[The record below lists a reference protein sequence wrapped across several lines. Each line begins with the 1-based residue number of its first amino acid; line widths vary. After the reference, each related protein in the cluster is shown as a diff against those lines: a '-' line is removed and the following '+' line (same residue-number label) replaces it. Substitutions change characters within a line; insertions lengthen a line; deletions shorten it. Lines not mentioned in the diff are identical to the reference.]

1 MSFYKN
7 VNAQQDDELY
17 KLAGGMSSSL
27 ARKIFEG
34 CQRRNITT
42 IAFRTAYYNSD
53 QDHGYGYLAE
63 PKSIGQG
70 LPEELRARNINVKGY
85 DFIEK
90 TSELFTDY
98 IYKKYLD
105 FILDYKK
112 RVREDKPL
120 CPLIFNIRVEMIGYT
135 QEYID
140 YEYNMSH
147 QARSMLYMKDE
158 NGNVRPTWDYDVSV
172 RPQADHFTIDIQGL
186 YFNLDST
193 EVPFN
198 PLARVCASSRFN
210 NDYAQDR
217 DWLTGPF

>member
-17 KLAGGMSSSL
+17 KLAEGMSSSL
-27 ARKIFEG
+27 VRKIFEG
-34 CQRRNITT
+34 CQRRNIVT
-42 IAFRTAYYNSD
+42 IAFQTAYYNCD
-53 QDHGYGYLAE
+53 QDHEYLAE
-63 PKSIGQG
+63 PKSISQG
-70 LPEELRARNINVKGY
+70 LPDELRVRNINVKGY

-112 RVREDKPL
+112 RAKEDKPL
-120 CPLIFNIRVEMIGYT
+120 CPLIFNIRVDMIGYT

-147 QARSMLYMKDE
+147 QARSILYIKDE
-158 NGNVRPTWDYDVSV
+158 NGNVSSTWDYDVNAC
-172 RPQADHFTIDIQGL
+172 PQVDHFTIDIQGL

-193 EVPFN
+193 EAPLN
-198 PLARVCASSRFN
+198 PPARVSVSASSRFN
-210 NDYAQDR
+210 NDYVQDR
-217 DWLTGPF
+217 AWMS

>member
-17 KLAGGMSSSL
+17 KLAEGMSSSL
-27 ARKIFEG
+27 VRKIFEG
-34 CQRRNITT
+34 CQRRNIVI
-42 IAFRTAYYNSD
+42 IAFQTAYYNSD
-53 QDHGYGYLAE
+53 QDHEYLTE
-63 PKSIGQG
+63 PKSISQG
-70 LPEELRARNINVKGY
+70 LPDELRARNINVKGY

-112 RVREDKPL
+112 RAKEDKPL
-120 CPLIFNIRVEMIGYT
+120 CPLIFNIRVDMIGYT

-147 QARSMLYMKDE
+147 QARSILYIKDE
-158 NGNVRPTWDYDVSV
+158 NGNVSPTWDYDVNAC
-172 RPQADHFTIDIQGL
+172 PQVDHFTIDIQGL

-193 EVPFN
+193 EALLN
-198 PLARVCASSRFN
+198 PPARVSVSASSRFN
-210 NDYAQDR
+210 NDYVQDR
-217 DWLTGPF
+217 AWMS

>member
-17 KLAGGMSSSL
+17 KLAEGMSSSL
-27 ARKIFEG
+27 VRKIFEG
-34 CQRRNITT
+34 CQRRNIVT
-42 IAFRTAYYNSD
+42 IAFQTAYYNSD
-53 QDHGYGYLAE
+53 QDHEYLTE
-63 PKSIGQG
+63 PKSISQG
-70 LPEELRARNINVKGY
+70 LPDELRARNINVKGY

-112 RVREDKPL
+112 RAKEDKPL
-120 CPLIFNIRVEMIGYT
+120 CPLIFNIRVDMIGYT

-147 QARSMLYMKDE
+147 QARSILYIKDE
-158 NGNVRPTWDYDVSV
+158 NGNVSSAWDYDVNAC
-172 RPQADHFTIDIQGL
+172 PQVDHFTIDIQGL

-193 EVPFN
+193 AVPLN
-198 PLARVCASSRFN
+198 PPARVSVSSRFN
-210 NDYAQDR
+210 NDYVQDR
-217 DWLTGPF
+217 AWMS

>member
-17 KLAGGMSSSL
+17 KLAEGMSSSL
-27 ARKIFEG
+27 VRKIFEG
-34 CQRRNITT
+34 CQRRNIVT
-42 IAFRTAYYNSD
+42 IAFQTAYYNSD
-53 QDHGYGYLAE
+53 QDHEYLTE
-63 PKSIGQG
+63 PKSISQG
-70 LPEELRARNINVKGY
+70 LPDELRARNINVKGY

-112 RVREDKPL
+112 RAKEDKPL
-120 CPLIFNIRVEMIGYT
+120 CPLIFNIRVDMIGYT

-147 QARSMLYMKDE
+147 QARSILYIKDE
-158 NGNVRPTWDYDVSV
+158 NGSVSPTWDYDVNAC
-172 RPQADHFTIDIQGL
+172 PQVDHFTVDIQGL

-193 EVPFN
+193 EVPLN
-198 PLARVCASSRFN
+198 PPARVSASSRFK
-210 NDYAQDR
+210 NDYVYVQDR
-217 DWLTGPF
+217 AWMS